1 MSFCRS
7 KKDSWDRSSG
17 GSYGRFVSR
26 HVLHVKLSLFIG
38 MVFLVLTLLSSL
50 TAAVEKST
58 ATDVIKKF
66 NAALLESM
74 KNADQL
80 GYSGRYK
87 LLGPV
92 IRDSFALPFMAD
104 QSLGRYGRRLKEGD
118 RRLLL
123 KTYTEWTIATYAARF
138 DGYSGE
144 RFETVS
150 ESKPERGTV
159 TVLSKIIEPEKDS
172 IDFYY
177 KLRKMDNR
185 WLIVDI
191 QMAGVSQLALTRSQ
205 FVSVIKDKGFDNLIA
220 MLKKKIDS
228 FSKGR
233 EQ

>member
-1 MSFCRS
+1 MSFTGW
-7 KKDSWDRSSG
+7 KKDSLKRASGRSYCRPETRCA
-17 GSYGRFVSR
+17 SYF
-26 HVLHVKLSLFIG
+26 KLSLLCGTAF
-38 MVFLVLTLLSSL
+38 FVLICLLFNQAGAETS
-50 TAAVEKST
+50 AAT
-58 ATDVIKKF
+58 NVIKRF

-74 KNADQL
+74 KKADQL
-80 GYSGRYK
+80 GYSGRYN
-87 LLGPV
+87 LLEPV
-92 IRDSFALPFMAD
+92 IKDSFALPFMAD
-104 QSLGRYGRRLKEGD
+104 QSVGRYGRRMKEED
-118 RRLLL
+118 RRQLL

-144 RFETVS
+144 KFETVS
-150 ESKPERGTV
+150 ESRPERGTV
-159 TVLSKIIEPEKDS
+159 TVLSKIIEPKRDS
-172 IDFYY
+172 VDFYY

-220 MLKKKIDS
+220 MLKSKIDA